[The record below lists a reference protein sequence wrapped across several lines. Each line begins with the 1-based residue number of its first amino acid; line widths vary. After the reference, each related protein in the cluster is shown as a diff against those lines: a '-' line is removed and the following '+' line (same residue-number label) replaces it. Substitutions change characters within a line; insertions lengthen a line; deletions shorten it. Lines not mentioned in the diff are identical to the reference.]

1 MSKSQSEET
10 GGTVVDTDPR
20 NNFLALKLALAIK
33 TGDGDQFCEAYDNR
47 GLSGLNK
54 QEFDWIKEQARKDSV
69 LPVMTLKAR
78 MGWYKDMVIPDF
90 VRKLEENVA
99 FKKAPDIGPEL
110 QKEAALMREEAD
122 YQEGRKR
129 VKNAVEGMIGTASPN
144 KDDLKFG
151 KAGSDKNQNYTRK
164 AMTELNDRETR
175 AELFQNYHKEEN
187 FDVMNALSMRKKNS
201 HVKLDI
207 PSQVD
212 DPITFGLGGSSCCVE
227 ETPVEVE
234 PVPTKPKNRR
244 KQKKPS
250 RREPSIKDAGP
261 RPAEVQTNRGKL
273 EAGDGP
279 SEAVELA
286 LSAVEKPR
294 DYGTMDNAEP
304 VVEKDERKPKKRTIK
319 QFKEEKERERQN
331 VNIRPQFLVSPN
343 NAEHPFWLIQPP
355 AATQATEPK
364 PKDKKLLQ
372 RDEARKRE
380 LLNLKYQIPDW
391 VEEEDK
397 KEKTKKQAQGNKGKA
412 KKGKKKEQVKQAAKQ
427 EKQEKPQ
434 SVKKEN
440 SVETNS
446 LSDTS
451 EYAQLTPK
459 AEAVKS
465 ERRKSHEFI
474 DERSLLYDDD
484 EWATIGVS
492 KPTRSE
498 RRSVPSDSRAN
509 EPKRSPPTRSPP
521 NLQQPRFPLQNNR
534 VTSIENQKQ
543 ETLSRPARQKTPDIK
558 VNSTQDWPGLPPSN
572 KGDAPK
578 LLPPLAHRPGTR
590 YEQRQASKAA
600 RASAQA
606 AAAAAEAARD
616 AAAEKARA
624 ARIEAEKAEAA
635 RNELAKLEAAQAER
649 ARIVAEKAEAM
660 RRQAEQARIQAEEAR
675 IKAAKAEA
683 ETARIQAVKEA
694 TETARLESERAA
706 AVKADALRSSVFSA
720 RATPPPS
727 KAPSARK
734 GKLRQERN
742 QEREKSTESDIMENI
757 LGDQMGLNFFTAP
770 CEDLPDEEK
779 EFPVFSNAQAEE
791 ESWPDE
797 PVMQEERASSSNEM
811 RLDSEQIRQMLLK
824 FNAKARTYPAMTQPH
839 EKIVQF
845 HNKKYQKLLAKHKN
859 GCRKTVIYS
868 S

>member
-78 MGWYKDMVIPDF
+78 MGWYKDM
-90 VRKLEENVA
+90 
-99 FKKAPDIGPEL
+99 PDIGPEL

-129 VKNAVEGMIGTASPN
+129 VKNAVEGMIGSASPN

-294 DYGTMDNAEP
+294 DYGTMDVAEP

-397 KEKTKKQAQGNKGKA
+397 KEKTKKQAQANKGKA

-465 ERRKSHEFI
+465 ERRKSHELI

-498 RRSVPSDSRAN
+498 RRSVPSDSRAH

-534 VTSIENQKQ
+534 VTSIENHKQ

-791 ESWPDE
+791 ESWADE